1 MQIRYKNKIYIFMNC
16 HLNGLN
22 SMSSMGSMGGMGSL
36 GSMSLGSKAL
46 GILENIA

>member
-1 MQIRYKNKIYIFMNC
+1 MKC

-22 SMSSMGSMGGMGSL
+22 SMSSMGGMGSL

-46 GILENIA
+46 GILENITCPLIFDEIKYRPS